1 MYRTILHVC
10 KGALEICWAEREI
23 KTKQTGKKKERKEK
37 KTTSTAATAE
47 TKLIQADNYNFEDYC
62 YCNNNNNK
70 FISN

>member
-1 MYRTILHVC
+1 MYVKVRQRYAGPKEKSRQNKL
-10 KGALEICWAEREI
+10 A
-23 KTKQTGKKKERKEK
+23 KKKERKEK